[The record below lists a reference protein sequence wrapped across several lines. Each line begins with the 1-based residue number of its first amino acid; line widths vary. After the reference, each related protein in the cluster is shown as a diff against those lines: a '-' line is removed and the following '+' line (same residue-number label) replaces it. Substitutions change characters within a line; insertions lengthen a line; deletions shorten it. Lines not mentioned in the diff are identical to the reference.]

1 MRCALSRRLQSARLF
16 LLRSISGD
24 GLRQL
29 TYRESLRK
37 IEACLRAMSGK
48 LDHMG
53 FRGKVSRH
61 AGGCQRNPR
70 LAHLRCV
77 RPGAVKMQIWI
88 AVSVYTLVAIV
99 RKQLGVEVTLY
110 QILQVLSLTCSRNRP
125 FLQKLQSIDSQSD
138 RSAFSN
144 QLNLVQLISGLQ

>member
-1 MRCALSRRLQSARLF
+1 
-16 LLRSISGD
+16 
-24 GLRQL
+24 
-29 TYRESLRK
+29 
-37 IEACLRAMSGK
+37 
-48 LDHMG
+48 
-53 FRGKVSRH
+53 
-61 AGGCQRNPR
+61 
-70 LAHLRCV
+70 
-77 RPGAVKMQIWI
+77 MQIWI